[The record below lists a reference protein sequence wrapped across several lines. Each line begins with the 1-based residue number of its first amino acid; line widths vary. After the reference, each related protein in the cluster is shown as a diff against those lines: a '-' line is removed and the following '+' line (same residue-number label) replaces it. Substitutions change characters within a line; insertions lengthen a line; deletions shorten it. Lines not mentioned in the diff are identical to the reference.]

1 MGKGDRKTKKGKI
14 AMGSYGVRRPKSK
27 NKKNKIEV
35 NRPAKASKATEAKP
49 KTAAKTAAKSTTKK
63 STASKTTTKKT
74 TAKKA
79 TTKKTAT
86 KKDEKK

>member
-35 NRPAKASKATEAKP
+35 NRPAKASKTTEAKP
-49 KTAAKTAAKSTTKK
+49 KTAAKSSTKK
-63 STASKTTTKKT
+63 ATASKTTTKKT

-79 TTKKTAT
+79 TTKKATT
-86 KKDEKK
+86 KKDDKK